1 MQQNVS
7 GCDMKATLSLQNL
20 SALFGA
26 GVLGL
31 AVFVGASAK
40 AASGD
45 QERQSAPEAELERA
59 ASSSSSSQTQLTKY
73 SRRHFEAL
81 MRARDDAT
89 IKQLLSEIESDWSA
103 AYIPALLETASY
115 AAAFVTEREIFALL
129 KRQTGQDIRADTNL
143 WYEWWWNQPALQTAD
158 YGNFKADLYR
168 QIDQRFGPYFKDR
181 QETALIRLDEVR
193 WGGVVQDGIPPLR
206 GPDMLDAQEADYL
219 DKDDIVFG
227 IEINGDARAY
237 PKRILA
243 WHEMFVDTVGGVDI
257 AGVYCTLCG
266 TVIPYKTEFE
276 GTDFTL
282 GTSGFLYRSNKL
294 MYDADTQSLWNT
306 LTGEPVIGP
315 LAGKGIALEHL
326 SVVTTSWGEW
336 KRRHP
341 DTQVLSLETGH
352 RRDYGEGVAYQ
363 EYFATDRL
371 MFNTPFRDTRLKN
384 KQEVLALRFAGAPG
398 QQLAIDTDFL
408 NQNPIYAGAIG
419 PQRFVV
425 LTDQSG
431 ANRVYDPVDI
441 EFVAYDGDR
450 TVTDRTGALWQLS
463 ESALTMSD
471 GTSIDRLPY
480 HRAFWF
486 GWKAAFP
493 DTQLVK

>member
-1 MQQNVS
+1 
-7 GCDMKATLSLQNL
+7 MKPLPLKSL
-20 SALFGA
+20 SALLGA
-26 GVLGL
+26 CAL
-31 AVFVGASAK
+31 AMMIFVGTSAK
-40 AASGD
+40 AASG
-45 QERQSAPEAELERA
+45 AEDAMPMADTALNA
-59 ASSSSSSQTQLTKY
+59 NSTPPGAQTVMTKY

-81 MRARDDAT
+81 MRTRDDAT
-89 IKQLLSEIESDWSA
+89 AKHLLSEIEADWDP
-103 AYIPALLETASY
+103 AYIPALLETATY

-129 KRQTGQDIRADTNL
+129 RRQTGQDIAADVHD
-143 WYEWWWNQPALQTAD
+143 WYQWWWHQPAVQTAD

-181 QETALIRLDEVR
+181 QEGALIRLDEVR

-206 GPDMLDAQEADYL
+206 APNMLNADEASYL
-219 DKDDIVFG
+219 DDNDVVFG

-266 TVIPYKTEFE
+266 TIIPYKTTFE
-276 GTDFTL
+276 GTSHTL

-294 MYDADTQSLWNT
+294 MYDAQTQSLWNT
-306 LTGEPVIGP
+306 LLGEPVIGP
-315 LAGKGIALEHL
+315 LVGQGIKLEHL
-326 SVVTTSWGEW
+326 SVVTTRWGEW

-341 DTQVLSLETGH
+341 DTQVLSLDTGH

-363 EYFATDRL
+363 DYFATDRL
-371 MFNTPFRDTRLKN
+371 MFNTPFEDTRLKN

-408 NQNPIYAGAIG
+408 IQNPIYADAIG
-419 PQRFVV
+419 LQRFIV
-425 LTDQSG
+425 LTDKTG
-431 ANRVYDPVDI
+431 ANRVYDPANI
-441 EFVAYDGDR
+441 EFTTYDGDSA
-450 TVTDRTGALWQLS
+450 VTDRDGRVWQLT
-463 ESALTMSD
+463 ESALTAPD
-471 GTSIDRLPY
+471 GTVIERLPY

-493 DTQLVK
+493 ETRLVK